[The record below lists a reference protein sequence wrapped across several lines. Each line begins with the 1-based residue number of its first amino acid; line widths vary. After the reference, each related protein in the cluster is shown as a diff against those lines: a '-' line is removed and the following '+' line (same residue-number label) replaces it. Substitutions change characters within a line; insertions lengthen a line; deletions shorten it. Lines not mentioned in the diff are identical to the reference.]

1 MTENWVGKI
10 IKDGNVR
17 REWTQEDNRGEPGLG
32 AKAVIF
38 QEALM
43 EKLTEQFTLTIKVK
57 KVEKGQRTDT
67 HSEVRVA
74 FTLSSKHPSPLLDP
88 TSTQSN
94 QN

>member
-17 REWTQEDNRGEPGLG
+17 REWTQEDNRGEQGLG

-43 EKLTEQFTLTIKVK
+43 EKLTEQFTLTIKVR
-57 KVEKGQRTDT
+57 KVEKGRRTDM
-67 HSEVRVA
+67 HSEVGVA
-74 FTLSSKHPSPLLDP
+74 FALSSKHPSSLLDP

>member
-1 MTENWVGKI
+1 MDTG
-10 IKDGNVR
+10 G
-17 REWTQEDNRGEPGLG
+17 QQGEQGLV
-32 AKAVIF
+32 AKSVIF

-57 KVEKGQRTDT
+57 KVEKGRRTDT

-74 FTLSSKHPSPLLDP
+74 FTLSSKHPSPLLDL

>member
-17 REWTQEDNRGEPGLG
+17 REWTQEDNRGEQGLG

-43 EKLTEQFTLTIKVK
+43 EK
-57 KVEKGQRTDT
+57 
-67 HSEVRVA
+67 
-74 FTLSSKHPSPLLDP
+74 
-88 TSTQSN
+88 
-94 QN
+94 